1 MHKALAFIE
10 QKLKFLPISGPPM
23 SGQPIGKFIV
33 PHQKAII
40 RAAFH
45 SDGAPNKSL
54 VLCWSRKWGKSMI
67 ASWILS
73 YLLETKSGWRGLTA
87 ASTFSQS
94 AHIFDLVAA
103 QIKFNP
109 ILESKYKVSRERI
122 VNLTKDNHLSR
133 IYSEA
138 SSNLGNIGIKTLV
151 FDQIESAKDRAN
163 FDSIQTGMLMG
174 NQKPQVIINCNVPV
188 TQSHW
193 SVAFVD
199 IRRKDKDF
207 QFFEFAADMEK
218 DWATEEA
225 KQEANPFYSLYKKSP
240 KKHPHLKV
248 FVANVDKQEAEAKKN
263 PEDAISYRRYILGQ
277 RISQS
282 DYQWIR
288 SEDLRIMPLEK
299 VFKWKNSRC
308 VVGLDL
314 SLTSDFSA
322 AAVCWFG
329 KDKDDQPR
337 VAIYPILHIADSL
350 EWRRKTQQKA
360 FRDWDQNG
368 HIEIQTGRKALNP
381 KQFLQ
386 ALDWFLQK
394 NKIYVSQFCWDRGLS
409 TAELVD
415 DYPKSTLYHT
425 TAYQVS
431 AGLRWL
437 EGRSKE
443 NQLFITSDNPAVKW
457 QFDCGI
463 ASEKS
468 KGYCLLTRVSSRQSI
483 DLCQAAILATKWNLE
498 NPERGYTYMSG

>member
-1 MHKALAFIE
+1 MHKALDFIE

-23 SGQPIGKFIV
+23 SGQPIGKFIA

-40 RAAFH
+40 RAAFN
-45 SDGAPNKSL
+45 SDGTPNKSL

-67 ASWILS
+67 SSWILS
-73 YLLETKSGWRGLTA
+73 FLLETKEGWRGLTA

-103 QIKFNP
+103 QIKFNLN
-109 ILESKYKVSRERI
+109 LESKYKVSRERI

-193 SVAFVD
+193 STGFVE
-199 IRRKDKDF
+199 IKRKDKEF
-207 QFFEFAADMEK
+207 KFFEYAADMEK

-225 KQEANPFYSLYKKSP
+225 KQEANPFYPLYKKSP
-240 KKHPHLKV
+240 EKYKHLKV

-263 PEDAISYRRYILGQ
+263 SEEAISYRRYILGQ

-288 SEDLRIMPLEK
+288 SEDLRIMPLDK
-299 VFKWKNSRC
+299 VLKWKNSRC
-308 VVGLDL
+308 VIGLDL
-314 SLTSDFSA
+314 SLTIDFSA
-322 AAVCWFG
+322 AAVCWFSE
-329 KDKDDQPR
+329 DDRGVER
-337 VAIYPILHIADSL
+337 VAVHPILHVANNLS
-350 EWRRKTQQKA
+350 WRRKNQQRQ
-360 FRDWDQNG
+360 FREWANSG
-368 HIEIQTGRKALNP
+368 HIVIQERKALNP
-381 KQFLQ
+381 RQFLDDMDSFI
-386 ALDWFLQK
+386 LK
-394 NKIYVSQFCWDRGLS
+394 NKIYVSQFVWDRGLA
-409 TAELVD
+409 TAQLVEQ
-415 DYPKSTLYHT
+415 YPRSTLVHS

-431 AGLRWL
+431 AGIRYL
-437 EGRSKE
+437 EGRAKE
-443 NQLFITSDNPAVKW
+443 GQLFLTSKNPCALW
-457 QFDCGI
+457 MHDSAICS
-463 ASEKS
+463 AKS
-468 KGYCLLTRVSSRQSI
+468 KGYTLLTKANHRAGI
-483 DLCQAAILATKWNLE
+483 DLCQSEILATKWQLE
-498 NPERGYTYMSG
+498 NPEMGYTYMSG